1 MQTGAAE
8 INRTSVC
15 DDSDQTR
22 VSQSSVQTCLV
33 DVSTDKTSNCGP
45 PQHLHI
51 FLCFLKL
58 FEVSNRLL
66 HSYLLAVGATK
77 PHDFFCCFDSTKERA
92 EASPPPRCLYS
103 SRLSCL
109 LPASVAAPIM
119 IPLCIMTKRFF
130 FYDLLLA
137 GSLQHHLFLSPHE
150 KISAVF
156 CYCFFS
162 CSSFFYTL

>member
-1 MQTGAAE
+1 MFHSRRSKLVLLTSQLTRRATAVLLSTSTSFCVSSNSSRCQTDFFTL
-8 INRTSVC
+8 I
-15 DDSDQTR
+15 
-22 VSQSSVQTCLV
+22 
-33 DVSTDKTSNCGP
+33 
-45 PQHLHI
+45 
-51 FLCFLKL
+51 
-58 FEVSNRLL
+58 
-66 HSYLLAVGATK
+66 YLLLEPQNHMTFSVA
-77 PHDFFCCFDSTKERA
+77 STRQKREQKLL
-92 EASPPPRCLYS
+92 PPPRCLYS